1 MKGRSDMEHRM
12 ISIADQV
19 FEELERDILSGVY
32 ERDDILTEIKLSEQL
47 GVSRTPVRE
56 ALRRLA
62 QERIIETTSK
72 GVRVIGIQKADIAD
86 ICEIRLRL
94 EGLAAR
100 WAAERADEEGIRML
114 KETVDLQEF
123 YTQRE
128 DAESIKNADSRFHQT
143 IYALCGSNSMR
154 DTLEP
159 LHRKLLKYR
168 RVSVSK
174 RSRAEASL
182 AEHRA
187 IYEAIAA
194 HDGEKAEQLT
204 VQHVKNARD
213 SILKR
218 ERGN

>member
-1 MKGRSDMEHRM
+1 M

-19 FEELERDILSGVY
+19 FEELERAILSGSY
-32 ERDDILTEIKLSEQL
+32 ERDDILTEIKLSEQM
-47 GVSRTPVRE
+47 GVSRTPIRE
-56 ALRRLA
+56 ALRRLS
-62 QERIIETTSK
+62 QERLIEATSK
-72 GVRVIGIQKADIAD
+72 GARVIGIQKADIAD

-100 WAAERADEEGIRML
+100 WAAERADEEGIHALR
-114 KETVDLQEF
+114 EAVDLQEF
-123 YTQRE
+123 YTQKQ
-128 DAESIKNADSRFHQT
+128 DADSIKNADSRFHQT

-168 RVSVSK
+168 RVSVSAK
-174 RSRAEASL
+174 SRAQKSL
-182 AEHRA
+182 EEHRA

-194 HDGEKAEQLT
+194 HDGEKAEKLT
-204 VQHVKNARD
+204 IAHVQNARD

-218 ERGN
+218 VIMQ